1 MRSKWHARR
10 PNKLSATSDC
20 SRLAV
25 TRLGSRKETLQ
36 AVRRCAKTTPKATQ
50 HKDLRR
56 DHCPGVLGRC
66 LLYTQP
72 IYFFPHF
79 VSRIS
84 PSVPPEIVSPS
95 TGLPRKMILV
105 SSLYPFGPN
114 RFQALHGASIRHSLK
129 VLAVQVKGLSASS
142 AKQGT
147 VAPSNNT
154 HAINTVECR
163 VITTS
168 QFNSFQKI
176 TNVGPSN
183 GSTAMHAPHIETAWI
198 K

>member
-1 MRSKWHARR
+1 M
-10 PNKLSATSDC
+10 
-20 SRLAV
+20 
-25 TRLGSRKETLQ
+25 
-36 AVRRCAKTTPKATQ
+36 
-50 HKDLRR
+50 
-56 DHCPGVLGRC
+56 LGRC

-84 PSVPPEIVSPS
+84 PIVPPEIVSPS

-105 SSLYPFGPN
+105 SSLYPFGSN

-129 VLAVQVKGLSASS
+129 VLAVQVKVCFGASS

-154 HAINTVECR
+154 HAVNTIECR
-163 VITTS
+163 AITAS
-168 QFNSFQKI
+168 HKVQLFQKI
-176 TNVGPSN
+176 TKVGPSN
-183 GSTAMHAPHIETAWI
+183 GSTAMHAPRIEGPHIRERI
-198 K
+198 VPVCV